1 MKLELEAEDRFGR
14 ISRRTS
20 SDLQV
25 TGESHPLRRVLLCAP
40 HHLEPVPCCSVTKE
54 SIRAG
59 FQSDGAVALDQHRR
73 LREILADNGV
83 AVELLPAMPGLPD
96 LCFTRDIGVSTP
108 WGLVALNPALG
119 HRASEVAHFRSWA
132 EADGGSRIEQITGGR
147 IEGGDVCVAR
157 PGLLIIGVSGHRTD
171 EAGAEAF
178 ASRFRSEGW
187 DVLLYHFD
195 EHFLHL
201 DTIFSMLRP
210 DLALGCMEVLD
221 DAFLEELGSR
231 GIRVLPVTYK
241 EARQLGCNVVS
252 IDGRRIIA
260 GSSTPRV
267 TAMMEEAGLQVFATD
282 LDQFTACGGG
292 VHCLTMPLLRERLA
306 A

>member
-1 MKLELEAEDRFGR
+1 MKVEFETERSFGR
-14 ISRRTS
+14 INRALSTEYRVS
-20 SDLQV
+20 
-25 TGESHPLRRVLLCAP
+25 GECHPLRRVLLCAP

-54 SIRAG
+54 SIRTG
-59 FQSDGAVALDQHRR
+59 FRSDAARALDQHRA
-73 LREILADNGV
+73 LRTILADAGV
-83 AVELLPAMPGLPD
+83 AVELLPAKSGLPD

-108 WGLVALNPALG
+108 FGLVALNPALD
-119 HRASEVAHFRSWA
+119 HRAAEVAHFKAWA
-132 EADGGSRIEQITGGR
+132 EATSGSRIEQITAGK

-157 PGLLIIGVSGHRTD
+157 PGLLIVGVSGKRTD

-178 ASRFRSEGW
+178 AARFRREGW

-201 DTIFSMLRP
+201 DTIFSMVRP
-210 DLALGCMEVLD
+210 DLALGCVEVLD
-221 DAFLEELGSR
+221 DAFLEAVASR

-260 GSSTPRV
+260 GTSTPRV
-267 TAMMEEAGLQVFATD
+267 TAMMEEAGLTVFATEI
-282 LDQFTACGGG
+282 DQFTACGGG
-292 VHCLTMPLLRERLA
+292 VHCLTMPLQRERLA